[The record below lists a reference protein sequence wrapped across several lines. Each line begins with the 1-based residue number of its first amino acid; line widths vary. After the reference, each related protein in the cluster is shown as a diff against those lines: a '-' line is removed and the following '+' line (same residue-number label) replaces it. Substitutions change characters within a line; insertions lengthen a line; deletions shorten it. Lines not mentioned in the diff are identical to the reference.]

1 MSRFD
6 RLSTGIVTSSSPT
19 DEVLVPQTTTVVGST
34 SSSNPLIPFVS
45 TDPKSIPQNIP
56 AVDIKNLT
64 FTYGSATNYK
74 PILHDISI
82 SLPKGSRTLLVGDNG
97 AGKSTLLRILAGRH
111 LCPENT
117 VTVLGSDT
125 FFDTSLNL
133 RRGYLGTDWG
143 RRTVA
148 FTGHGCA
155 INADV
160 PVREMMQSLQEEYPQ
175 RRNELVQL
183 LGVDLDW
190 RMHML
195 SDGQRRRVQIMLQLL
210 RPVEILLLDEIT
222 TDLDLITRQD
232 FLSHLQ
238 LLTERDGTTII
249 YATHIFDGLDDW
261 PTHLAYVNEGCLA
274 KFGPITTFT
283 DFQERRHAKIVA
295 PLLRTIEAWLRH
307 ARDEKIKAGMKITEK
322 AEYES
327 KDELL
332 GASGN
337 GYLPGRFSQG
347 YG

>member
-6 RLSTGIVTSSSPT
+6 RLSTGVINT
-19 DEVLVPQTTTVVGST
+19 VPQDSSLSSTITSDTPMITTSV
-34 SSSNPLIPFVS
+34 
-45 TDPKSIPQNIP
+45 PKSIPPIETKNIN
-56 AVDIKNLT
+56 AVEIKNLT

-74 PILHDISI
+74 PILHDITI
-82 SLPKGSRTLLVGDNG
+82 SLPRGSRTLLVGDNG

-155 INADV
+155 MNADV
-160 PVREMMQSLQEEYPQ
+160 PVREMMQSLQDEYPQ
-175 RRNELVQL
+175 RRDELVKL

-232 FLSHLQ
+232 FLNHLQ
-238 LLTERDGTTII
+238 LLTERDNTTII

-261 PTHLAYVNEGCLA
+261 PTHLAYINEGRLA
-274 KFGPITTFT
+274 KFGTITSFQ
-283 DFQERRHAKIVA
+283 DFQDRRKAGIVA
-295 PLLRTIEAWLRH
+295 PLLRTIESWLRE
-307 ARDEKIKAGMKITEK
+307 ARQIKINAGMKITEQ
-322 AEYES
+322 AEYDKE
-327 KDELL
+327 ELMA
-332 GASGN
+332 ASGN
-337 GYLPGRFSQG
+337 GYLPGRFNQG